1 ALLTPVLKGV
11 EAEEGQP
18 RHILAGCVDPEH
30 PTRFA
35 RRIKWHC
42 GRPSCD
48 PVPGLARGPSVAR
61 GTLDPAGALRER
73 PAPGLRNLGE
83 RERQVPLDL
92 EPVAACR
99 TEPLER
105 HAALPQ
111 VRLKRVLTTRRCLE
125 EHPRGRFPKERDI
138 P

>member
-1 ALLTPVLKGV
+1 FGEGRVDEPHAGMQPDLVAVRGCDPGALLTPVLKGV
-11 EAEEGQP
+11 EAEEGQS

-83 RERQVPLDL
+83 RERKVPLDL

-99 TEPLER
+99 TEPLE
-105 HAALPQ
+105 
-111 VRLKRVLTTRRCLE
+111 
-125 EHPRGRFPKERDI
+125 
-138 P
+138 